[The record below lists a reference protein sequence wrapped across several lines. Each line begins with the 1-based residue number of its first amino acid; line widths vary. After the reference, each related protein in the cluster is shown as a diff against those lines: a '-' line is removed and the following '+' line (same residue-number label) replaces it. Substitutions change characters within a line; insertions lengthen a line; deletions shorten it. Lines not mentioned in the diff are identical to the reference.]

1 MVDPE
6 QEEVGQLARGEGHI
20 KKSLSL
26 PYKLSLVVGGKD
38 PDLQV
43 GVVHDV
49 AAAADPLPSQDLHP
63 VPLAFS
69 QVAVWVWTPHSFRH
83 HRRVEQGLHNGESA
97 RGHIP
102 ASDKSG
108 HNGMLDLEGI
118 ISSQGVVPAPHDQH
132 GSLRN
137 PIHKL
142 KERGQEG
149 DNSGKRRGDSPS
161 NLPRQSQQPS

>member
-97 RGHIP
+97 RGISLP
-102 ASDKSG
+102 VTSLDTMACWTWKASSTVR
-108 HNGMLDLEGI
+108 
-118 ISSQGVVPAPHDQH
+118 GVFLPPHDQL

>member
-20 KKSLSL
+20 KESLSL

-49 AAAADPLPSQDLHP
+49 DAAAAAADPLPSQDLHP

-69 QVAVWVWTPHSFRH
+69 QVAVWVWAPHSFRH

-118 ISSQGVVPAPHDQH
+118 INSQGGVPAPHDQL

-142 KERGQEG
+142 KERG
-149 DNSGKRRGDSPS
+149 
-161 NLPRQSQQPS
+161 